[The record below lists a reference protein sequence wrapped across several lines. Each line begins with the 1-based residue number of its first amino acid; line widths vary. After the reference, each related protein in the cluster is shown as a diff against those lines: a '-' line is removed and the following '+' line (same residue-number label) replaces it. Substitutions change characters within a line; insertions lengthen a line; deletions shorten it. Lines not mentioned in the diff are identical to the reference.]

1 MLDAVV
7 QGKAT
12 QGLRIG
18 VDSGGTFTDVTLY
31 NEATGTLS
39 VWKVSSTPDDP
50 SRGIIEGVT
59 QALERFGGGQGA
71 QVVYFGHGTTV
82 ATNAVIQKRG
92 AKTGLITTQGFRDVI
107 EIGRQSRPSLYDL
120 TVAKPE
126 VLATRDNRH
135 EVKERIT
142 WEGEIQA
149 PLDVES
155 VREAARKLK
164 AAGALSIGVCLINSY
179 RNPAH
184 EQEIKRILAEEVPE
198 AFVSISSE
206 IAPEYREV
214 ERTSTV
220 LVNSYVGPII
230 RAYLKSLAPRL
241 REAGVQVRP
250 NLTQSNGGVI
260 SFDQAQQQPVRTIL
274 SGPAAGVVGATAVAK
289 LAGHPNIITFDM
301 GGTSTDVALIENAT
315 PRFALETEVHGHP
328 LRVPM
333 LDIETV
339 GAGGGSLAAVDKGGL
354 LEVGP
359 ASAGAFPGPACYEQ
373 GNEQPTVTDANVVLQ
388 VLNPE
393 YLLAG
398 RMKISQAASRAA
410 IQRLADQLK
419 LDVMTAAQGIVSMAI
434 ANMVKAVRVV
444 SVERGH
450 DPRDFTL
457 VAFGGNGPLHAARL
471 ARELGISTVL
481 VPKAPGVLCSLGL
494 LLSDLKTSFSATRL
508 CLLTPESVGAMHATF
523 QLLEDKAKAWFDH
536 EEVAAADRG
545 VEYSLDMRYVGQG
558 HELNVKCT
566 RGANPKTLI
575 AELHEGFERLH
586 QQMYGYTVPEEAI
599 QITTFR
605 IEAIARVD
613 KAPLAVYPKAETP
626 VADAIMAHRQIYT
639 PEANGWVNCPIFD
652 RNKLGP
658 GHAVNGPAII
668 EQMDTTTLVL
678 PGQTATVD
686 DFLNLTIK
694 G

>member
-1 MLDAVV
+1 MLETDV
-7 QGKAT
+7 QGQPR

-31 NEATGTLS
+31 DEVMGALS

-59 QALERFGGGQGA
+59 QAIERFAGGHGA

-82 ATNAVIQKRG
+82 ATNAVIQKKG
-92 AKTGLITTQGFRDVI
+92 AKTGLITTEGFRDVI
-107 EIGRQSRPSLYDL
+107 EIGRQVRPSLYDL
-120 TVAKPE
+120 TVTRPE

-135 EVKERIT
+135 EVRERIT
-142 WEGEIQA
+142 WDGQIQT
-149 PLDVES
+149 PLDVAS

-164 AAGALSIGVCLINSY
+164 KANALSIGVCLINSY
-179 RNPAH
+179 RNPTH

-206 IAPEYREV
+206 IAPEYREF

-230 RAYLKSLAPRL
+230 RAYLKRLAPRL
-241 REAGVQVRP
+241 REAGVQARP
-250 NLTQSNGGVI
+250 HLTQSNGGVI
-260 SFDQAQQQPVRTIL
+260 SFDQAQQHPVRTIL
-274 SGPAAGVVGATAVAK
+274 SGPAAGVVGATAVAG
-289 LAGHPNIITFDM
+289 LAGYPNIITFDM
-301 GGTSTDVALIENAT
+301 GGTSTDVALIEGAT

-359 ASAGAFPGPACYEQ
+359 SSAGAFPGPACYQQ
-373 GNEQPTVTDANVVLQ
+373 GNQQPTVTDANVVLQ

-410 IQRLADQLK
+410 IERLAGELQL
-419 LDVMTAAQGIVSMAI
+419 DMMPAAQGIVSMAI

-444 SVERGH
+444 SVERGY
-450 DPRDFTL
+450 DPRDFAL

-471 ARELGISTVL
+471 ARELGIATVL
-481 VPKAPGVLCSLGL
+481 VPKTPGVLCSLGL
-494 LLSDLKTSFSATRL
+494 LLSDLKTSFSTTRL
-508 CLLTPESVGAMHATF
+508 CQLAIDAVGDMQAAF
-523 QLLEDKAKAWFDH
+523 EVLDSRADAWFDH
-536 EEVAAADRG
+536 EEVAPVDRST
-545 VEYSLDMRYVGQG
+545 EYSVDMRYVGQG

-566 RGANPKTLI
+566 RGSDPAALV
-575 AELHEGFERLH
+575 AGLREGFERLH
-586 QQMYGYTVPEEAI
+586 QQMYGYIAPEEAI
-599 QITTFR
+599 QIATFR
-605 IEAIARVD
+605 CEAIARVD
-613 KAPLAVYPKAETP
+613 KAPLASHARSETP
-626 VADAIMAHRQIYT
+626 LADAVMTQRKVYL
-639 PEANGWVNCPIFD
+639 PEANGWVSCPIYD
-652 RNKLGP
+652 RDKLGP
-658 GHAVNGPAII
+658 GHAIAGPAIV
-668 EQMDTTTLVL
+668 EQMDTTTLIL

-686 DFLNLTIK
+686 EFLNLILK